1 MYLQDAI
8 FASGDSLENDPVG
21 MGPTD
26 RYIGMADEE
35 ATFADEAVLIGDSNS
50 HSHEKREAHEHISPK
65 ELAGSAVG
73 SVLSTCSPVSGP
85 LASGTT
91 LPDVENP

>member
-1 MYLQDAI
+1 
-8 FASGDSLENDPVG
+8 

-50 HSHEKREAHEHISPK
+50 HSHEKREIHEHVIHK
-65 ELAGSAVG
+65 EFVG
-73 SVLSTCSPVSGP
+73 PTLGGTLSTCDPEFSQPAMVRKM
-85 LASGTT
+85 T
-91 LPDVENP
+91 L